1 MNDTEEKNYK
11 HKYCEICKKDF
22 KDYYQHK
29 RVKHSEKEKTFELC
43 FDCGKTF
50 QKNYIKKHKC
60 SKVIKIAKD
69 NWGVYCKQCE
79 SFHMTHNHNKHDLN
93 LFE

>member
-1 MNDTEEKNYK
+1 MEKNNTPNYK
-11 HKYCEICKKDF
+11 AKFCDICQKDY

-60 SKVIKIAKD
+60 SEVIKKAKE
-69 NWGVYCKQCE
+69 NWMVFCKECE
-79 SFHMTHNHNKHDLN
+79 SFHMTNCIKKRTI
-93 LFE
+93 